1 MLCEEFGRGRRHAS
15 KVLELSIEL
24 VEKLSSLNVLRLG
37 LDTERALYIAAL
49 LHDIGVCWSADDSH
63 REYTYRAL
71 LTHEKELNSTCSCDL
86 TKKVATIAKLHG
98 VADPVPIDMDR
109 ETKVAIG
116 IIRIADGL
124 DYTLNQTVEE
134 IDRELESN
142 TIKLRVL
149 CRGRWSCR
157 TGVAK
162 TLKKKTL
169 LEEVLGLKIWIE
181 EVVQVEC

>member
-1 MLCEEFGRGRRHAS
+1 MLCEEFDRGRGRAS

-49 LHDIGVCWSADDSH
+49 LHGIGVCWSADNSH

-71 LTHEKELNSTCSCDL
+71 LTHEKELNSTCGCDL
-86 TKKVATIAKLHG
+86 TKKVADIAKLHG
-98 VADPVPIDMDR
+98 AADPISIDMDS
-109 ETKVAIG
+109 ETKATIG
-116 IIRIADGL
+116 IIRIAEVL

-134 IDRELESN
+134 IDTELKSN
-142 TIKLRVL
+142 KIKLRVL

-169 LEEVLGLKIWIE
+169 LEEVLGLKIQIE
-181 EVVQVEC
+181 EAVK